1 MKRVIFLIV
10 ISIILFSFP
19 GCTDT
24 KTQEDINAL
33 NKRIDQLSKKIEV
46 METKLNRVHDRVYPE
61 MNRTTEAEDKLDKES
76 LKTESDYNEMKPNK
90 NTGGN

>member
-1 MKRVIFLIV
+1 MKRLIV
-10 ISIILFSFP
+10 LIIISILLLSFL

-33 NKRIDQLSKKIEV
+33 NNRIDELSKKIEV

-61 MNRTTEAEDKLDKES
+61 MNRTTEAEGAIDKEA
-76 LKTESDYNEMKPNK
+76 LKTKDIDEK
-90 NTGGN
+90 

>member
-1 MKRVIFLIV
+1 MKRVIVLIV
-10 ISIILFSFP
+10 ISIILISFL

-24 KTQEDINAL
+24 KTQEEINAL

-61 MNRTTEAEDKLDKES
+61 MNRTTEAEGKIDKEAM
-76 LKTESDYNEMKPNK
+76 KTK
-90 NTGGN
+90 NIDEK